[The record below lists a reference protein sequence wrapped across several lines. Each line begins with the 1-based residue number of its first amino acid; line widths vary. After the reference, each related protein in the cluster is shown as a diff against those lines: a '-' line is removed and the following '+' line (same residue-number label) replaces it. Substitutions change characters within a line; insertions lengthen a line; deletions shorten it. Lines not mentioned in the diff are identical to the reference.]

1 MTTDSDQLIANI
13 NTELESEADS
23 SYRELVRVRYNMNVD
38 NFMGVRTP
46 AIHKIAGKYYKTI
59 KSQNID
65 QRLEMCQHLLKT
77 RIYEH

>member
-1 MTTDSDQLIANI
+1 MEICVTTDTDKLIANI

-23 SYRELVRVRYNMNVD
+23 FFREMVRNRYNMNVD

-65 QRLEMCQHLLKT
+65 QRLEMYDPKT
-77 RIYEH
+77 